1 MWGIYRRALAFAFGC
16 CAASSVRGK
25 RPRQMAGAA
34 EAEGVEGLAESVA
47 QAVGWL
53 CNPLRDLRQTP
64 QCFWP
69 LGVRLVTS

>member
-1 MWGIYRRALAFAFGC
+1 MYRRALAFAFGC
-16 CAASSVRGK
+16 CAASSLGGK
-25 RPRQMAGAA
+25 RPRQMAEAA

-53 CNPLRDLRQTP
+53 RNPPRDLRQTP

-69 LGVRLVTS
+69 LSERLVTS